1 MQLQDQID
9 NLLSEAEIK
18 AKKFKKLED
27 DKRRLLKRLMESKTD
42 TSSAASKTDNVIS
55 KLRCLYALLHTLL

>member
-18 AKKFKKLED
+18 TKEFKKLED
-27 DKRRLLKRLMESKTD
+27 DKRMLLKRLMESKTD
-42 TSSAASKTDNVIS
+42 TSSATSKTDIVS
-55 KLRCLYALLHTLL
+55 TKL